1 MSNLIDANE
10 LYIRIREQ
18 VKSPAIVGCLGGII
32 AEVPTFG
39 LDDLRPKGRWENVR
53 MLTTGDGRVRMGFCS
68 CCGSAEKLR
77 KYCPNCGADMRGG
90 GEDV

>member
-32 AEVPTFG
+32 AEMPTFG
-39 LDDLRPKGRWENVR
+39 LDDLRPKGRWVKKPWNVLGCVLR
-53 MLTTGDGRVRMGFCS
+53 YDTVCSECGFDS
-68 CCGSAEKLR
+68 PEF
-77 KYCPNCGADMRGG
+77 ADGG
-90 GEDV
+90 GALF

>member
-39 LDDLRPKGRWENVR
+39 LDDLRPKGRWIAQDET
-53 MLTTGDGRVRMGFCS
+53 LTKFMCSVCASKNYGGYEKFC
-68 CCGSAEKLR
+68 
-77 KYCPNCGADMRGG
+77 PHCGADMSGG
-90 GEDV
+90 FSYESDR